1 MPTYYLARVENE
13 IASCGGGSFAS
24 SASMKSDAPDLV
36 LKVQEQPL
44 ECSLVIQ
51 VDSLGI
57 VQAVNG
63 GQVRFVE
70 IFGQDL
76 RLPESG
82 SSCLD
87 FFASECETRFE
98 GGGRWAKTLKEVL
111 DLQSAGARIESCL
124 SDSTAKCWIEITI
137 IPLLV
142 GDSSGALITCID
154 ITSRKQAELELRHR
168 EAQGRAIVDLEP
180 ECVMIVDREGR
191 VQEMNPAGLK
201 IIEAGSLAEVKDGLI
216 VNLVHPD
223 DREKLQLHHRLVI
236 EGESGQQNFRVI
248 GLKGTLSWIEMHSVP
263 LRDAGDR
270 MISML
275 SVARDI
281 SERKKVEGRLR
292 QSEATMATAQGISHF
307 GSWELDLTVLDVTSN
322 NSLRWSDEVYRIFG
336 YEVGGIET
344 TNEIFFSAVH
354 PDDREMIR
362 LAVSEAI
369 RSHGR
374 YSIDH
379 RIILPNGE
387 VRHIHEDAQIFLD
400 ERTGQPLRMVGTAHD
415 ITERKLE
422 EEAFKTSELRF
433 RHAFT
438 NASVG
443 FAITDMRGVV
453 LHINKH
459 YCQIIGYAENEMIG
473 RSFASVTHPDDVARK
488 QVLNQKLIAGE
499 ISDFIVEKRYLC
511 KNGEVAWVEN
521 SVSAIRDESGV
532 ALNMVVLC
540 KDITKSRH
548 NQEQLRLLEACVAH
562 LNDIVLITE
571 PEPLNEPGPR
581 IVFVND
587 SFTRQTGY
595 TREEALGRNPRFL
608 QGPATDQFALGR
620 MHTALAQGQPSKEE
634 LINYKKDGSAF
645 WVEIDIVPIT
655 DLNGLTSHFVAVQR
669 DITARKE
676 AADRLWRSN
685 LRYERQHVALARMI
699 RGGVMQAVH
708 LESAFRLITEEIA
721 HAMEVERV
729 SIWRYDQNRS
739 SIVCQMLFE
748 AGARRHSSGLELQG
762 GDYPAYFRAMA
773 QNDTIAADDAQR
785 DPRTRE
791 FTASYL
797 SPQGIT
803 SMLDAPLHVGGV
815 LAGVLCQ
822 EHVGPLRTWLPEE
835 KSFATSMANFISLVL
850 AQWERRQVEDM
861 LRQQASLLDKANDAI
876 LVRDL
881 DHNITYWNKS
891 AESLYGWT
899 AEEARGRKVSELL
912 YVDDSQF
919 EEKNN
924 KVLTDGEWAG
934 EILQVTKTGK
944 EVTVEGRWTLVRDTE
959 GRPKCVLA
967 INTNITEQKRLEDQI
982 LRSQRMESIGTLAGG
997 IAHDLNNVLTPI
1009 MMSVDLLN
1017 LRIKDEVCRETL
1029 ETIASSA
1036 RRGADMLNQVLS
1048 FARGMEGQKTRL
1060 KISRLLQ
1067 DLARIVGDTF
1077 PKNIQLRLQDELL
1090 DTDAVS
1096 GDATQ
1101 IHQVLL
1107 NLCVNARDAMP
1118 AGGALTIKAAHI
1130 LIDAQYAAMNIE
1142 AREGP
1147 HIMISVEDDGVGIAS
1162 EILPKVFDPFFT
1174 TKEMGK
1180 GTGLGLSTSLAIMK
1194 SHGGFFRVYSEL
1206 GHGSCFHVY
1215 LPAQPTQVMDQPVV
1229 EEPVLPRG
1237 NQELVLLV
1245 DDEAAV
1251 REITRQTL
1259 EAYGYRVLLAADG
1272 VEAVTLYSKHQ
1283 HDIALVLT
1291 DMRMPVMDGSTTIQV
1306 LMKMNPE
1313 VCIIAASGINSNSGI
1328 AKAAG
1333 TGVRQFLPK
1342 PYTAETILRA
1352 LHNVLNEQQQ

>member
-1 MPTYYLARVENE
+1 MATYDLSSVENE
-13 IASCGGGSFAS
+13 IASCGGGGCAS
-24 SASMKSDAPDLV
+24 PASMKSDLSDCV
-36 LKVQEQPL
+36 LNVKEQPL
-44 ECSLVIQ
+44 ECSLVII

-57 VQAVNG
+57 VHAVNG
-63 GQVRFVE
+63 GGARFVE
-70 IFGQDL
+70 ILGRDL
-76 RLPESG
+76 RLPEKG
-82 SSCLD
+82 SSCFD

-98 GGGRWAKTLKEVL
+98 GGGRWAKILKEVL
-111 DLQSAGARIESCL
+111 NQPSAGARIESRL
-124 SDSTAKCWIEITI
+124 SDSAAKCWMEITVV
-137 IPLLV
+137 PLPV

-154 ITSRKQAELELRHR
+154 VTSRKLAELELRHR
-168 EAQGRAIVDLEP
+168 EAQGRAIVELEP
-180 ECVMIVDREGR
+180 ECVMIVDGEGR
-191 VQEMNPAGLK
+191 LQEMNAAGLR
-201 IIEAGSLAEVKDGLI
+201 IIEAGSVAEVRAGLI
-216 VNLVHPD
+216 VDLVHPD
-223 DREKLQLHHRLVI
+223 DREKLQQHHRQVM
-236 EGESGQQNFRVI
+236 EGESGRQIVRVI
-248 GLKGTLSWIEMHSVP
+248 GLQGTLSWIEMHSVP
-263 LRDAGDR
+263 LRDAGDQ

-281 SERKKVEGRLR
+281 SERKEVEERLR
-292 QSEATMATAQGISHF
+292 QSEATMATAQGLSHV
-307 GSWELDLTVLDVTSN
+307 GSWELDLTVRKESGCH
-322 NSLRWSDEVYRIFG
+322 SLRWSDEVFRIFG
-336 YEVGGIET
+336 HEVGGIET
-344 TNEIFFSAVH
+344 TNETFFHAVH
-354 PDDREMIR
+354 PEDREMIR

-369 RSHGR
+369 RTHGR

-400 ERTGQPLRMVGTAHD
+400 ERTGQPVRMVGTAHD
-415 ITERKLE
+415 ITERKLA
-422 EEAFKTSELRF
+422 EEAFKNSELRF

-438 NASVG
+438 NANVG
-443 FAITDMRGVV
+443 FAITDMRGVI

-459 YCQIIGYAENEMIG
+459 YCDITGYAENEMVG
-473 RSFASVTHPDDVARK
+473 RSFAAVTHPDDVVRK
-488 QVLNQKLIAGE
+488 QELNQRLMDGE

-571 PEPLNEPGPR
+571 PAPLAEPGPR

-587 SFTRQTGY
+587 AFTRQTGY
-595 TREEALGRNPRFL
+595 TREEALGRSPRFL
-608 QGPATDQFALGR
+608 QGPATDRFALGR
-620 MHTALAQGQPSKEE
+620 MHAALAQGLPSKEE
-634 LINYKKDGSAF
+634 LINYKKDGTAF
-645 WVEIDIVPIT
+645 CVEIDIVPIT
-655 DLNGLTSHFVAVQR
+655 DLNGRPSHFVAVQR
-669 DITARKE
+669 DVTARKE
-676 AADRLWRSN
+676 AAERLWKSN

-708 LESAFRLITEEIA
+708 LEAAFRLITEEIA

-729 SIWRYDQNRS
+729 SIWRYDQSRS

-748 AGARRHSSGLELQG
+748 AATRRHSSGRELHG

-773 QNDTIAADDAQR
+773 QNETIAADDAQH
-785 DPRTRE
+785 DPRTCE
-791 FTASYL
+791 FTEGYL
-797 SPQGIT
+797 LQQGIT
-803 SMLDAPLHVGGV
+803 SMLDAPLHMGGV

-822 EHVGPLRTWLPEE
+822 EHVGPLRSWLPEE

-891 AESLYGWT
+891 AEILYGWT
-899 AEEARGRKVSELL
+899 AEEAKGFKVSELF
-912 YVDDSQF
+912 YADDSQF
-919 EEKNN
+919 EENNN

-934 EILQVTKTGK
+934 EILQVTKGGK
-944 EVTVEGRWTLVRDTE
+944 EVTVQGRWTLVRDAE

-997 IAHDLNNVLTPI
+997 IAHDLNNVLTPV
-1009 MMSVDLLN
+1009 MMAVDLLN

-1048 FARGMEGQKTRL
+1048 FARGMEGQKAPL

-1077 PKNIQLRLQDELL
+1077 PKNIHFRLQNELL
-1090 DTDAVS
+1090 ETDTVS

-1118 AGGALTIKAAHI
+1118 AGGSLTIKAAPI
-1130 LIDAQYAAMNIE
+1130 LIDAQYAAMNID

-1147 HIMISVEDDGVGIAS
+1147 HIMISVEDDGEGIAP

-1174 TKEMGK
+1174 TKEIGK
-1180 GTGLGLSTSLAIMK
+1180 GTGLGLSTALAIMK

-1206 GHGSCFHVY
+1206 GHGSCLQVY
-1215 LPAQPTQVMDQPVV
+1215 LPAQPAQVMEQPAA
-1229 EEPVLPRG
+1229 EDHVLPRG

-1291 DMRMPVMDGSTTIQV
+1291 DMRMPVMDGLTTIQV

-1333 TGVRQFLPK
+1333 GGVRQFLPK

-1352 LHNVLNEQQQ
+1352 LHRVLNDH

>member
-1 MPTYYLARVENE
+1 MPTYYLPSGESE
-13 IASCGGGSFAS
+13 IIPYGGGGFGCPTI
-24 SASMKSDAPDLV
+24 MKSELSDLA
-36 LKVQEQPL
+36 LNVQEQL
-44 ECSLVIQ
+44 LAGSLVIM
-51 VDSLGI
+51 VDNHGI
-57 VQAVNG
+57 IHAVSG
-63 GQVRFVE
+63 GRVRFAEV
-70 IFGQDL
+70 FGQDL
-76 RLPESG
+76 RLPESKG
-82 SSCLD
+82 SCFD
-87 FFASECETRFE
+87 FFAMECEPRFE
-98 GGGRWAKTLKEVL
+98 GAARWAQALKEVL
-111 DLQSAGARIESCL
+111 NQQSAGARIESCL
-124 SDSTAKCWIEITI
+124 SDSNARCWIEITI
-137 IPLLV
+137 IPLPV
-142 GDSSGALITCID
+142 DGSAGALITCID
-154 ITSRKQAELELRHR
+154 ITSRRLAELELRHR

-180 ECVMIVDREGR
+180 ECVKIVDCDGR
-191 VQEMNPAGLK
+191 LQEMNSAGLK
-201 IIEAGSLAEVKDGLI
+201 IIEAGSLAEVKGGQI
-216 VNLVHPD
+216 VDLVHPD
-223 DREKLQLHHRLVI
+223 DREKLQQHHCQVI
-236 EGESGQQNFRVI
+236 GGEPGHQIFRVI

-263 LRDAGDR
+263 LRDSEGR
-270 MISML
+270 VISML

-281 SERKKVEGRLR
+281 SERKKVEERLR
-292 QSEATMATAQGISHF
+292 QSEATMAAAQRISHF
-307 GSWELDLTVLDVTSN
+307 GSWELDLTVLEESGN
-322 NSLRWSDEVYRIFG
+322 NALRWSDEVFRIFG
-336 YEVGGIET
+336 HEVGGIET
-344 TNEIFFSAVH
+344 TNEKFFDAVH
-354 PDDREMIR
+354 PDDRAMIR

-369 RSHGR
+369 RTHGR

-415 ITERKLE
+415 ITERKLAE
-422 EEAFKTSELRF
+422 DAIKASELRF

-443 FAITDMRGVV
+443 FAITDMSGVI

-459 YCQIIGYAENEMIG
+459 YCHIIGYAENEMIG
-473 RSFASVTHPDDVARK
+473 RSFAAVTHPDDVARK
-488 QVLNQKLIAGE
+488 QDLNQRLMDGE
-499 ISDFIVEKRYLC
+499 INDFIVEKRYLC
-511 KNGEVAWVEN
+511 KNGKVAWVEN

-532 ALNMVVLC
+532 ALSMVVLC

-571 PEPLNEPGPR
+571 PEPLDEPGPR

-587 SFTRQTGY
+587 AFTRQTGY
-595 TREEALGRNPRFL
+595 SREEALGSSPRFL

-620 MHTALAQGQPSKEE
+620 MHAALAQGLPCKEE

-645 WVEIDIVPIT
+645 SVEIDVVPIA
-655 DLNGLTSHFVAVQR
+655 DLNGQATHFVAVQR
-669 DITARKE
+669 DVTARKE
-676 AADRLWRSN
+676 AADRLWKSN

-721 HAMEVERV
+721 HAMDVERV

-739 SIVCQMLFE
+739 SIICQMLFE
-748 AGARRHSSGLELQG
+748 AGARRHSSGLELHG
-762 GDYPAYFRAMA
+762 EDYPAYFRAMA
-773 QNDTIAADDAQR
+773 QNDTIAADDAR
-785 DPRTRE
+785 LDPRTCE
-791 FTASYL
+791 FTENYL
-797 SPQGIT
+797 SPLGIT

-822 EHVGPLRTWLPEE
+822 EHVGPVRPWLPEE

-850 AQWERRQVEDM
+850 AQWERREAEDM

-881 DHNITYWNKS
+881 DHHITYWNKS
-891 AESLYGWT
+891 AETLYGWT
-899 AEEARGRKVSELL
+899 AEEAKGRKVSELL
-912 YVDDSQF
+912 YADDAQF
-919 EEKNN
+919 IEKNGN
-924 KVLTDGEWAG
+924 VLTDGEWAG
-934 EILQVTKTGK
+934 EIQQVTKTG
-944 EVTVEGRWTLVRDTE
+944 EMVTVEGRWTLVRDGE

-1029 ETIASSA
+1029 GMIASSA

-1048 FARGMEGQKTRL
+1048 FARGMEGQKTPL

-1077 PKNIQLRLQDELL
+1077 PKNIHLRLQDELR
-1090 DTDAVS
+1090 DIDVVS
-1096 GDATQ
+1096 GDPTQ

-1118 AGGALTIKAAHI
+1118 AGGTLTISAAHI

-1147 HIMISVEDDGVGIAS
+1147 HILISVEDDGMGIAS
-1162 EILPKVFDPFFT
+1162 EMLPKIFDPFFT

-1180 GTGLGLSTSLAIMK
+1180 GTGLGLSTALAIMK
-1194 SHGGFFRVYSEL
+1194 SHGGFIRVYSEL
-1206 GHGSCFHVY
+1206 GHGSSFHVY
-1215 LPAQPTQVMDQPVV
+1215 LPAQPTQVLEPPVV
-1229 EEPVLPRG
+1229 EEQVLPRG

-1283 HDIALVLT
+1283 QDIALVLT

-1306 LMKMNPE
+1306 LMKMNPQI
-1313 VCIIAASGINSNSGI
+1313 CIIAASGINSNSGI

-1333 TGVRQFLPK
+1333 AGVRQFLPK

-1352 LHNVLNEQQQ
+1352 LHQALNEH

>member
-1 MPTYYLARVENE
+1 
-13 IASCGGGSFAS
+13 
-24 SASMKSDAPDLV
+24 MKSVSSDSL
-36 LKVQEQPL
+36 LNVQEQTL
-44 ECSLVIQ
+44 SVSLAIMVARHGVIHAIN
-51 VDSLGI
+51 DGL
-57 VQAVNG
+57 
-63 GQVRFVE
+63 VRFAEV
-70 IFGQDL
+70 FGQNL
-76 RLPESG
+76 CLPESG
-82 SSCLD
+82 SSCFD
-87 FFASECETRFE
+87 FFVKECEPRFE
-98 GGGRWAKTLKEVL
+98 GAARWSHALKEVL
-111 DLQSAGARIESCL
+111 DQQSAGARIESCL
-124 SDSTAKCWIEITI
+124 SDSHARCWIEITI
-137 IPLLV
+137 IPLPV
-142 GDSSGALITCID
+142 DGSPGALITCID
-154 ITSRKQAELELRHR
+154 ITSRKQAELELRRR
-168 EAQGRAIVDLEP
+168 EAQGRTIVDLDP
-180 ECVMIVDREGR
+180 ECVKIVDCDGR
-191 VQEMNPAGLK
+191 LQDMNPAGLK
-201 IIEAGSLAEVKDGLI
+201 IIEAESLAEVKGGRI
-216 VNLVHPD
+216 VDLVHPD
-223 DREKLQLHHRLVI
+223 DREKLQQLHGQVI
-236 EGESGQQNFRVI
+236 EGGSGHQIFRVI
-248 GLKGTLSWIEMHSVP
+248 GLKGTLTWVEIHSVP
-263 LRDAGDR
+263 LRDAEGQV
-270 MISML
+270 ISVL

-281 SERKKVEGRLR
+281 SARKKVEEQLR
-292 QSEATMATAQGISHF
+292 QSEATMAAAQRISHF
-307 GSWELDLTVLDVTSN
+307 GSWELDLTVLDETEN
-322 NSLRWSDEVYRIFG
+322 NSLRWSDEVFRIFG
-336 YEVGGIET
+336 YEVSGIET
-344 TNEIFFSAVH
+344 TNENFFHAVH

-369 RSHGR
+369 RTHGR

-400 ERTGQPLRMVGTAHD
+400 EQTGKPLRMVGTAHD
-415 ITERKLE
+415 ITERKLA

-443 FAITDMRGVV
+443 FAITDMRGII

-459 YCQIIGYAENEMIG
+459 YCQITGYAENEMIG
-473 RSFASVTHPDDVARK
+473 RSFAAVTHPDDVARK
-488 QVLNQKLIAGE
+488 QELNQRLMAGE
-499 ISDFIVEKRYLC
+499 INDFIVEKRYLC
-511 KNGEVAWVEN
+511 KSGEVAWVEN
-521 SVSAIRDESGV
+521 SVSAIRDDSGV

-548 NQEQLRLLEACVAH
+548 NQEQLRLLEASVAH

-571 PEPLNEPGPR
+571 PEPLHEPGPR
-581 IVFVND
+581 IVFVNEA
-587 SFTRQTGY
+587 FTRQTGY
-595 TREEALGRNPRFL
+595 TREEAMGRSPRFL
-608 QGPATDQFALGR
+608 QGPATDPIALGR
-620 MHTALAQGQPSKEE
+620 MHAALAQGLPSKEE

-645 WVEIDIVPIT
+645 CVEIDVVPIT
-655 DLNGLTSHFVAVQR
+655 TLNGQVTHFVAVQR

-676 AADRLWRSN
+676 AADRLWKSN
-685 LRYERQHVALARMI
+685 LRYERQHISLAQMI
-699 RGGVMQAVH
+699 RGGVMQAIH

-739 SIVCQMLFE
+739 SLVCQMLFE
-748 AGARRHSSGLELQG
+748 AGSRRHSSGMELQG
-762 GDYPAYFRAMA
+762 GNYPSYFRAMA
-773 QNDTIAADDAQR
+773 QNETIAADDAR
-785 DPRTRE
+785 HDPRTCE
-791 FTASYL
+791 FTESYL
-797 SPQGIT
+797 APLGIT
-803 SMLDAPLHVGGV
+803 SMLDSPLHVGGV

-891 AESLYGWT
+891 AEILYGWT
-899 AEEARGRKVSELL
+899 AEEAKGRKVSELL

-919 EEKNN
+919 EEKNDQ
-924 KVLTDGEWAG
+924 VLTDGEWAG
-934 EILQVTKTGK
+934 EILQVTKSGE
-944 EVTVEGRWTLVRDTE
+944 EVTVEGRWTLVRDGE

-967 INTNITEQKRLEDQI
+967 INTNITEQKRLEDQV

-1048 FARGMEGQKTRL
+1048 FARGMEGQKTPL
-1060 KISRLLQ
+1060 NISRLLQ

-1077 PKNIQLRLQDELL
+1077 PKNIHLRLRDELFE
-1090 DTDAVS
+1090 TDAVS
-1096 GDATQ
+1096 GDPTQ

-1118 AGGALTIKAAHI
+1118 AGGTLTISAAHI

-1147 HIMISVEDDGVGIAS
+1147 HIMISVEDDGMGIAP
-1162 EILPKVFDPFFT
+1162 EILQKIFDPFFT
-1174 TKEMGK
+1174 TKEMGR

-1215 LPAQPTQVMDQPVV
+1215 LPLQPTQVMEPPVV
-1229 EEPVLPRG
+1229 EEQVLPRG
-1237 NQELVLLV
+1237 NHELVLLV

-1306 LMKMNPE
+1306 LMKMNPQ

-1333 TGVRQFLPK
+1333 AGVRQFLPK

-1352 LHNVLNEQQQ
+1352 LHQVLNEH

>member
-1 MPTYYLARVENE
+1 
-13 IASCGGGSFAS
+13 
-24 SASMKSDAPDLV
+24 MKSGAPDFALNT
-36 LKVQEQPL
+36 QEQPL
-44 ECSLVIQ
+44 ECSLVIL

-57 VQAVNG
+57 VHAVNG
-63 GQVRFVE
+63 GRVRFTE

-82 SSCLD
+82 SSCFD
-87 FFASECETRFE
+87 FFACECETRFD

-111 DLQSAGARIESCL
+111 EQQSAGARIESCL
-124 SDSTAKCWIEITI
+124 SNSAARCWIEITI
-137 IPLLV
+137 IPLPV

-180 ECVMIVDREGR
+180 ECVMIFDCEGR
-191 VQEMNPAGLK
+191 LQEMNPAGLK
-201 IIEAGSLAEVKDGLI
+201 IIEAGSLAEVKGRLI
-216 VNLVHPD
+216 VDLVHPD
-223 DREKLQLHHRLVI
+223 DRERLEHHHRQVV

-248 GLKGTLSWIEMHSVP
+248 GLKGTMSWIEMHSVP
-263 LRDAGDR
+263 LRDASDQ

-281 SERKKVEGRLR
+281 SERKKVEEKLR
-292 QSEATMATAQGISHF
+292 ESEATMAAAQGISHF
-307 GSWELDLTVLDVTSN
+307 GSWELDLTVLDGTGK

-336 YEVGGIET
+336 YEVGGTET

-369 RSHGR
+369 RTHGR

-379 RIILPNGE
+379 RIVLPNGE

-400 ERTGQPLRMVGTAHD
+400 ERAGQPLRMVGTVHD
-415 ITERKLE
+415 ITERKLA
-422 EEAFKTSELRF
+422 EEAFKTSEVRF

-443 FAITDMRGVV
+443 FAITDMRGVI

-459 YCQIIGYAENEMIG
+459 YCDITGYAENEMIS
-473 RSFASVTHPDDVARK
+473 RSFAAVTHPDDVARK
-488 QVLNQKLIAGE
+488 QELNQRLIAGE
-499 ISDFIVEKRYLC
+499 INDFIVEKRYLC

-587 SFTRQTGY
+587 AFTRQTGY

-608 QGPATDQFALGR
+608 QGAATDQFALGR
-620 MHTALAQGQPSKEE
+620 MHAALAQGQPSKEE

-645 WVEIDIVPIT
+645 CVEIDIMPIT
-655 DLNGLTSHFVAVQR
+655 DLNGQTSHFVAVQR
-669 DITARKE
+669 DVTARKE

-729 SIWRYDQNRS
+729 SIWRYDENRS
-739 SIVCQMLFE
+739 SIVCQILFE
-748 AGARRHSSGLELQG
+748 AGTRRHSSGLELHG

-785 DPRTRE
+785 DPRTSE
-791 FTASYL
+791 FTESYL

-803 SMLDAPLHVGGV
+803 SMLDAPLHVGGM

-891 AESLYGWT
+891 AEILYGWT

-924 KVLTDGEWAG
+924 QVLSDGEWAG
-934 EILQVTKTGK
+934 EIQQVTKAGK
-944 EVTVEGRWTLVRDTE
+944 EVTVEGRWTLVRDAE

-967 INTNITEQKRLEDQI
+967 INTNITEKKRLEDQI

-1048 FARGMEGQKTRL
+1048 FARGMEGQKASL
-1060 KISRLLQ
+1060 KISRLLL

-1077 PKNIQLRLQDELL
+1077 PKNIHLRLQDELRE
-1090 DTDAVS
+1090 TDAVS
-1096 GDATQ
+1096 ADATQ

-1118 AGGALTIKAAHI
+1118 AGGTLTIKAAHI

-1147 HIMISVEDDGVGIAS
+1147 HIMISVEDDGVGIAP

-1215 LPAQPTQVMDQPVV
+1215 LPAQPAQVMEQPVV

-1283 HDIALVLT
+1283 NDIALVLT

-1352 LHNVLNEQQQ
+1352 LHHVLNEH

>member
-1 MPTYYLARVENE
+1 MPTYYPPRVENE
-13 IASCGGGSFAS
+13 IAAYGGGSFAS
-24 SASMKSDAPDLV
+24 SASMKSGAPDFALNT
-36 LKVQEQPL
+36 QEQPL
-44 ECSLVIQ
+44 ECSLVIL
-51 VDSLGI
+51 VNSLGI
-57 VQAVNG
+57 VHAVNG
-63 GQVRFVE
+63 GRVRFME
-70 IFGQDL
+70 IFGQEL

-82 SSCLD
+82 SSCFD
-87 FFASECETRFE
+87 FFACECETRFD

-111 DLQSAGARIESCL
+111 EQQSAGARIESGL
-124 SDSTAKCWIEITI
+124 SDSTAKYWIEITI
-137 IPLLV
+137 IPLPV
-142 GDSSGALITCID
+142 GESSGALITCID

-180 ECVMIVDREGR
+180 ECVMVVDSEGR
-191 VQEMNPAGLK
+191 LQEMNPAGLK
-201 IIEAGSLAEVKDGLI
+201 IIEAGSLAEVKGGLI
-216 VNLVHPD
+216 VDLVHPD
-223 DREKLQLHHRLVI
+223 DRERLQQHHRQVV
-236 EGESGQQNFRVI
+236 EGESGRQNFRVI

-263 LRDAGDR
+263 LRAAGDQL
-270 MISML
+270 ISML

-281 SERKKVEGRLR
+281 SERKKIEERLR

-362 LAVSEAI
+362 LAVSEAV

-415 ITERKLE
+415 ITERKLA

-488 QVLNQKLIAGE
+488 QVLNQSLIVGE

-521 SVSAIRDESGV
+521 SVSAIRDEAGV
-532 ALNMVVLC
+532 ALHMVVLC
-540 KDITKSRH
+540 KDITESRH

-571 PEPLNEPGPR
+571 PEPLDEPGPR

-587 SFTRQTGY
+587 AFTRQTGY
-595 TREEALGRNPRFL
+595 TREEALGQSPRFL
-608 QGPATDQFALGR
+608 QGPATNRLALGR
-620 MHTALAQGQPSKEE
+620 MHEALAQGLPSKEE
-634 LINYKKDGSAF
+634 LVNYKKNGSAF
-645 WVEIDIVPIT
+645 WVEIDVVPIT
-655 DLNGLTSHFVAVQR
+655 DFNGLTSHFVAVQR

-676 AADRLWRSN
+676 AADRLWKSN

-699 RGGVMQAVH
+699 RSGVMQAVH

-748 AGARRHSSGLELQG
+748 AGARRHSSGLELSG
-762 GDYPAYFRAMA
+762 RDYPAYFRAMA
-773 QNDTIAADDAQR
+773 QNDIIAADDAQR
-785 DPRTRE
+785 DPRTWE
-791 FTASYL
+791 FTESYL

-822 EHVGPLRTWLPEE
+822 EHVGPLRAWLPEE

-891 AESLYGWT
+891 AENLYGWT

-919 EEKNN
+919 EDKNN

-934 EILQVTKTGK
+934 EILQVTKAGK

-1048 FARGMEGQKTRL
+1048 FARGMEGQKTPL
-1060 KISRLLQ
+1060 KVSRLLL
-1067 DLARIVGDTF
+1067 DLTRIVGDTF
-1077 PKNIQLRLQDELL
+1077 PKNIQLRLQDELRE
-1090 DTDAVS
+1090 TDAVS
-1096 GDATQ
+1096 ADATQ

-1118 AGGALTIKAAHI
+1118 AGGTLTIKAAHI
-1130 LIDAQYAAMNIE
+1130 LIDAQYAAINIE

-1147 HIMISVEDDGVGIAS
+1147 HIMISVEDDGMGIAP

-1215 LPAQPTQVMDQPVV
+1215 LPAQPAQVMEQPVV

-1283 HDIALVLT
+1283 NDIALVLT

-1352 LHNVLNEQQQ
+1352 LHHVLNEH

>member
-1 MPTYYLARVENE
+1 MPTYYLPGVENE

-24 SASMKSDAPDLV
+24 PASMKSGASDFALNT
-36 LKVQEQPL
+36 QEQPL
-44 ECSLVIQ
+44 ECSLVIM

-57 VQAVNG
+57 VHAVNG
-63 GQVRFVE
+63 GRVRFAE

-82 SSCLD
+82 SSCFD
-87 FFASECETRFE
+87 FFGSECETRFE
-98 GGGRWAKTLKEVL
+98 GGARWAKTLKEVL
-111 DLQSAGARIESCL
+111 DEQSAGARIESCL
-124 SDSTAKCWIEITI
+124 SDSAARCWIEITI
-137 IPLLV
+137 IPLPV

-180 ECVMIVDREGR
+180 ECVMVVDCEGR
-191 VQEMNPAGLK
+191 LQEMNPVGLK
-201 IIEAGSLAEVKDGLI
+201 IIEAGSLAEVKGGLL
-216 VNLVHPD
+216 VDLVHPD
-223 DREKLQLHHRLVI
+223 DREKLQQHHREVI
-236 EGESGQQNFRVI
+236 EGESGQQIFRVI
-248 GLKGTLSWIEMHSVP
+248 GLNGTLSWIEMHSVP
-263 LRDAGDR
+263 LRDAGDQ

-281 SERKKVEGRLR
+281 SERKKVEERLR

-362 LAVSEAI
+362 LAVSDAI

-415 ITERKLE
+415 ITERKLA

-499 ISDFIVEKRYLC
+499 ISDFIVEKRYRC

-521 SVSAIRDESGV
+521 SVSAIRDQSGA

-571 PEPLNEPGPR
+571 PEPLDEPGPR
-581 IVFVND
+581 IVFVNEA
-587 SFTRQTGY
+587 FTRQTGY
-595 TREEALGRNPRFL
+595 TREEALGRSPRFL
-608 QGPATDQFALGR
+608 QGPATDRLALGR
-620 MHTALAQGQPSKEE
+620 MHEALAQGLPSKEE
-634 LINYKKDGSAF
+634 LINYKKDGSIF
-645 WVEIDIVPIT
+645 WVEIDVVPIT
-655 DLNGLTSHFVAVQR
+655 GLNGQTSHFVAVQR

-676 AADRLWRSN
+676 AADRLWKSN

-699 RGGVMQAVH
+699 RSGVMQAVH

-748 AGARRHSSGLELQG
+748 AGARRHSFGLELQG

-791 FTASYL
+791 FTESYL

-822 EHVGPLRTWLPEE
+822 EHVGPLRAWLPEE

-912 YVDDSQF
+912 YIDDSQF

-944 EVTVEGRWTLVRDTE
+944 EVTVEGRWTLVRDAE

-1017 LRIKDEVCRETL
+1017 LHIKDEVCRETL

-1048 FARGMEGQKTRL
+1048 FARGMEGQKTPL

-1090 DTDAVS
+1090 ETDAVS

-1147 HIMISVEDDGVGIAS
+1147 HIMISVEDDGVGIAP

-1215 LPAQPTQVMDQPVV
+1215 LPAQTTQAMEQPVV

-1283 HDIALVLT
+1283 NDIALVLT

-1352 LHNVLNEQQQ
+1352 LHNVLNEQ